1 VSFIIGAIR
10 TFTTTIANGSN
21 GYLSTPAQLDLGGY
35 ETWLGTNRVE
45 REASVMI
52 TEKILELFGRVR

>member
-1 VSFIIGAIR
+1 LSASSGPAIP
-10 TFTTTIANGSN
+10 A
-21 GYLSTPAQLDLGGY
+21 LPTPAQLDLGGY
-35 ETWLGTNRVE
+35 ETRLGTNRVE